1 LQNKKNLKIIEFSG
15 FLGGGNCHLATQKKI
30 KNSTMDILGF
40 FLQNL
45 PYFERNLL
53 KVTIFRHSIHGGQ
66 Q

>member
-1 LQNKKNLKIIEFSG
+1 VG
-15 FLGGGNCHLATQKKI
+15 FLGKFLPLGNPKKTKKT
-30 KNSTMDILGF
+30 KNLTMDILGQ

-45 PYFERNLL
+45 PYFEGNLL